1 MTKVIV
7 AFIGSL
13 CPAVLIN
20 VDRRNLIWA
29 GLAGMLGR
37 LLNDWLLHLYP
48 NATLVSVFLGTAAVA
63 VYSEVMARVR
73 KTPATIFSIP
83 GIFPLVPGVD
93 AYRAIQSASQA
104 DFTSAMAFG
113 AAVVAK
119 ASLIAFGVLIV
130 SAIFRKLKLNR
141 IKKASSA
148 A

>member
-1 MTKVIV
+1 MTRIFV

-20 VDRRNLIWA
+20 VDRRNLLWA

-37 LLNDWLLHLYP
+37 LLNDWLLALYP
-48 NATLVSVFLGTAAVA
+48 NATLISVFLGTAAVA
-63 VYSEVMARVR
+63 IYSEVMARIR

-93 AYRAIQSASQA
+93 AYRTIQSVTQA
-104 DFTSAMAFG
+104 DYTAAMAFG
-113 AAVVAK
+113 AAAVAK

-130 SAIFRKLKLNR
+130 SAVFRKLKLNR
-141 IKKASSA
+141 NKKASA
-148 A
+148 TT

>member
-1 MTKVIV
+1 MKHIII

-29 GLAGMLGR
+29 GFSGLLGR
-37 LLNDWLLHLYP
+37 LLYDHLVAIYP
-48 NATLVSVFLGTAAVA
+48 GSALVSVFLGTAVVA

-93 AYRAIQSASQA
+93 AYHTIQSITEQDYVEAA
-104 DFTSAMAFG
+104 VFG
-113 AAVVAK
+113 INVVAK
-119 ASLIAFGVLIV
+119 ASLIALGVLVV
-130 SAIFRKLKLNR
+130 SAVFRKIMLN
-141 IKKASSA
+141 KKQR
-148 A
+148 